1 MKSTVKPAL
10 WFVAALTLTALVA
23 PCAGQQIIP
32 EQQGGTGERRT
43 PRDTGQ
49 AARQVARELEAARR
63 LWGVELE
70 ESRRLGGERPDQRL
84 VFAQISE
91 DFLRIQIV
99 NDELARAL
107 EPTGPLDFKLIAQAA
122 SEIKKRAGRLKYNL
136 ALPEPAER
144 VKRPKLEVETGA
156 QLRAALT
163 TLGPLIAGFAHNPI
177 FKETKVLDAQL
188 STKARCDLE
197 EIIELSSQVKKSSE
211 QLSKAAIKTQ

>member
-10 WFVAALTLTALVA
+10 WFVAALTLTVLVA
-23 PCAGQQIIP
+23 PCAGQQPNI
-32 EQQGGTGERRT
+32 EQPSGTGERRAR
-43 PRDTGQ
+43 PDSGQ

-63 LWGVELE
+63 LWGVELDE
-70 ESRRLGGERPDQRL
+70 TRRVGERPDQRL
-84 VFAQISE
+84 VFTQISE

-99 NDELARAL
+99 NDELARTV
-107 EPTGPLDFKLIAQAA
+107 EPTAPLDLKFIAQAA

-144 VKRPKLEVETGA
+144 VKRPKVEVETGE

-163 TLGPLIAGFAHNPI
+163 TLGPLIVGFAHNPI

-197 EIIELSSQVKKSSE
+197 EIIELSGQVKKTSE
-211 QLSKAAIKTQ
+211 QLSKAARRAQ